1 MYDVLTIA
9 SYIVK
14 YSWEKG
20 YSLSNLKLQK
30 LLYFIQ
36 AQFLVSKKQ
45 ACFNQDIEAW
55 EYGPVV
61 PAVYQKYKMYGGASI
76 PYAGEKTTQTIES
89 SDEKLID
96 RVIDYCS
103 KYTASYLVAVTHA
116 QNPWKDVYVPNMSNV
131 ISKDSIKKFF
141 TKQ

>member
-76 PYAGEKTTQTIES
+76 PYAGEKITQIIEL

-103 KYTASYLVAVTHA
+103 AYTASYLVAVTHE
-116 QNPWKDVYVPNMSNV
+116 QSPWKDVYKPNMDNV